1 MASADIARPPGA
13 PVAELAWPEIAA
25 RLADGAIAVLPIGAA
40 AKEHGPHLPLGT
52 DAVQAQWLASTL
64 CGARKVLV
72 WPTLTYGFYP
82 VFVDYPGSISLG
94 RATFIATVREILD
107 GIAAAGATRIAI
119 LKTGVSTI
127 EPLRVAAQSLLGTVR
142 VRLINVYAGPVFMA
156 TSAAVAVQAFGGHA
170 DEIETSIMLALAP
183 ALVKMALAGTA
194 ATPIERGLFNRQ
206 MSSAA
211 NYSPLGINGDASVAT
226 TAKGQRLL
234 DALRV
239 DLLAEIDTMEE
250 TR

>member
-1 MASADIARPPGA
+1 MASADTLWPPGA
-13 PVAELAWPEIAA
+13 QVAELAWPDITA
-25 RLADGAIAVLPIGAA
+25 RLVDGAIAVLPIGAA

-52 DAVQAQWLASTL
+52 DSIQAQWLASTL
-64 CGARKVLV
+64 CAARNVLI

-94 RATFIATVREILD
+94 RATFIATVREILG
-107 GIAAAGATRIAI
+107 GIATAGAMRIAI
-119 LKTGVSTI
+119 LNTGISTI
-127 EPLRVAAQSLLGTVR
+127 EPLRVAAQSQPNTLS
-142 VRLINVYAGPVFMA
+142 VRLINVYAGPVFTA

-183 ALVKMALAGTA
+183 ALVKMTLAGTA
-194 ATPIERGLFNRQ
+194 ATPIERGLFNRH
-206 MSSAA
+206 MPSAA

-226 TAKGQRLL
+226 AAKGHRLL
-234 DALRV
+234 DALRA

-250 TR
+250 AR